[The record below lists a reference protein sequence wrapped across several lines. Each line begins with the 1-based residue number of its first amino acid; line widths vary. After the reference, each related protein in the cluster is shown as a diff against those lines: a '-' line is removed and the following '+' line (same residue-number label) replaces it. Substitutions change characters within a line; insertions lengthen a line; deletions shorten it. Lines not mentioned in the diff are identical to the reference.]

1 MMPNYTA
8 KTQDKTTQYGWKNH
22 EDDPMEQ
29 MRRSLLSKDDQ
40 IQQLK
45 RTIQDEVKEK
55 YLKQLQL
62 DVNKYE
68 PLIFNYGKTI
78 INLNNLDFNEL
89 SKLNNN
95 ENFNNM
101 LNINFEFEIGRA
113 HV

>member
-1 MMPNYTA
+1 MMN
-8 KTQDKTTQYGWKNH
+8 N
-22 EDDPMEQ
+22 
-29 MRRSLLSKDDQ
+29 L
-40 IQQLK
+40 INN
-45 RTIQDEVKEK
+45 EVKEK

-89 SKLNNN
+89 SKLDNN

-101 LNINFEFEIGRA
+101 LNINFEFDFQILISDDLPLYMENLIGLMFKKIFYNLKQFIDNLNNLNINEK
-113 HV
+113 